1 MKKIT
6 MKIRKIYTVALALA
20 IQAGAASAQTVD
32 EVLKEIES
40 NNMTISAA
48 AANLKAMQMENK
60 LGNRLPDPSV
70 SYKKAFEKSPA
81 TGRTE
86 EITVSQGFDFP
97 TVYIQRN
104 RTNAARNEMLTAGYD
119 ETRQQ
124 TLLQAKQLCL
134 DLVLLQKEGE
144 MLEKKMKNATLIK
157 ELYDTKMKEGSATAI
172 ELNKAELEYLNAESE
187 LIINATRRDQTI
199 RALTALNGGKEL
211 PFLPAEY
218 SEAGMLPPIDELTS
232 EVMAQDASSRK
243 AQGMAAV
250 AKKELTL
257 EKHSMLPS
265 FDVKYIRETSFDAT
279 SNAFEVGMS
288 VPLWEKAGN
297 VKRAK
302 AAALAST
309 YEAENLKTTIENELA
324 ASYSEAL
331 RLQNTMQRFTPD
343 MFDHSL
349 EVLKKAFDH
358 KEISIIDY
366 FDECNNIYQSIQ
378 TYLNLEN
385 SYHKALAN
393 IMRHRL

>member
-6 MKIRKIYTVALALA
+6 MKLKRLYIIALALA
-20 IQAGAASAQTVD
+20 VQAGAATAQTVD

-40 NNMTISAA
+40 NNMGINAA
-48 AANLKAMQMENK
+48 AANLKAMQMENR

-124 TLLQAKQLCL
+124 ILLEAKQLCL

-144 MLEKKMKNATLIK
+144 MLEKKMKNATLIR
-157 ELYDTKMKEGSATAI
+157 ELYDKKMREGSATSI

-187 LIINATRRDQTI
+187 MIINATRREQTV
-199 RALTALNGGKEL
+199 RALVALNGGMEL
-211 PFLPAEY
+211 SAMPQEY
-218 SEAGMLPPIDELTS
+218 SATEQLPPLDQLAQEA
-232 EVMAQDASSRK
+232 MALDASARK
-243 AQGMAAV
+243 ARGMTDV
-250 AKKELTL
+250 AQRELTL
-257 EKHSMLPS
+257 EKHRMLPS
-265 FDVKYIRETSFDAT
+265 FDVKYIRETSFDTT

-302 AAALAST
+302 AASLAST
-309 YEAENLKTTIENELA
+309 YEADNMRISIENQLA
-324 ASYSEAL
+324 ANYSEAMKL
-331 RLQNTMQRFTPD
+331 KDAMKRFSPD

-366 FDECNNIYQSIQ
+366 FNECNNIYQSIQ

-385 SYHKALAN
+385 SYQKALAN